1 MAPSRGEV
9 CLEGLA
15 LPSELLHELLYL
27 IDVACWYHST
37 VIAEEVG
44 KVIRME
50 HHREMDRRGTVC
62 PTPPI
67 PDKNPNNISYE
78 NPLPPLP
85 DGSFQIEKGLLPKPL
100 FSKIKAAATSGH
112 PNIASADHHHRH
124 RPSPVSRTS
133 STCTTSSRASSKS
146 SRSSV
151 SSAFSSPSTPASSA
165 PNSPAFLARSFSF
178 DPESP
183 WVLAS
188 IKPDDVPRPL
198 LRRKNSPK
206 KGEETLRSLRAKG
219 SDACLQRLNYQR
231 TSSYLEKRLAE
242 IADRA
247 FACEEACCHA
257 LHRGT
262 NNASPRKRTL
272 TSA

>member
-1 MAPSRGEV
+1 MAPSRGNV
-9 CLEGLA
+9 CLAGLA

-37 VIAEEVG
+37 VIAEELG

-50 HHREMDRRGTVC
+50 HHREMHLTGLTC

-67 PDKNPNNISYE
+67 PERNPHRISYE

-85 DGSFQIEKGLLPKPL
+85 DGCFQIEKGLLPKPL
-100 FSKIKAAATSGH
+100 FSKLKTLPPPQPGL
-112 PNIASADHHHRH
+112 ASVNH

-133 STCTTSSRASSKS
+133 STSTTSSRSSSKS

-165 PNSPAFLARSFSF
+165 PNSPAVLARTFSF
-178 DPESP
+178 DPDTP
-183 WVLAS
+183 WILAS
-188 IKPDDVPRPL
+188 IKPEDVPRPL

-219 SDACLQRLNYQR
+219 SDACLQRLYYQR
-231 TSSYLEKRLAE
+231 TSSYLEGTMFGDE
-242 IADRA
+242 P
-247 FACEEACCHA
+247 CCSA
-257 LHRGT
+257 LHHVMSNDDARQT
-262 NNASPRKRTL
+262 F
-272 TSA
+272 SALA